1 MKTST
6 NVHYRRKY
14 RSLLPISVFSRV
26 QKVATAAFEAT
37 QRGKPLQFPDN
48 YPFGG
53 GGPRQDPTSACLPG
67 LGRAETRC

>member
-1 MKTST
+1 MKT
-6 NVHYRRKY
+6 YRRKY

-26 QKVATAAFEAT
+26 QMVATAAFEAT

-53 GGPRQDPTSACLPG
+53 GGPRQDPDVRLLAGFRPRGNTL
-67 LGRAETRC
+67 LK

>member
-48 YPFGG
+48 
-53 GGPRQDPTSACLPG
+53 
-67 LGRAETRC
+67 